1 MMCTWLWFLFFLALF
16 LLTLPPIQFGST
28 PRCWS
33 DAILLVFFFIFLLS
47 LIELGLVFFSF
58 WIPMHQRLFFAWVA
72 SFITFLVLK
81 RVQSIWQKS
90 SKIQILLLQFILIG
104 IDSPVI
110 SFVVTCTV
118 RGSGTGSLLR
128 STFHSPKE

>member
-1 MMCTWLWFLFFLALF
+1 MY
-16 LLTLPPIQFGST
+16 
-28 PRCWS
+28 
-33 DAILLVFFFIFLLS
+33 
-47 LIELGLVFFSF
+47 
-58 WIPMHQRLFFAWVA
+58 QRLFFAWVA

-110 SFVVTCTV
+110 SSVVTCTV